1 MKKYVVTILIF
12 LGAFCN
18 AQTDSLQTNAAA
30 TTPEDEYEIVVFD
43 TQYET
48 FLASRA
54 TPISQYSEE
63 TLKSRN
69 QFLVQE
75 WNSRVMQPNR
85 NRDIYEVAIDY
96 DSREKYG
103 LEFEYRLYQFFA
115 FVSWKYGE
123 KFTGLRN
130 VDVLR

>member
-18 AQTDSLQTNAAA
+18 AQTDSLQRKAAS
-30 TTPEDEYEIVVFD
+30 TESKDEYEIVVFD
-43 TQYET
+43 AQYET

-54 TPISQYSEE
+54 TPISQFSEE
-63 TLKSRN
+63 ILKSRN

-75 WNSRVMQPNR
+75 WNGRVLQPNR
-85 NRDIYEVAIDY
+85 NRDIYEMAIDY
-96 DSREKYG
+96 DSKEKYG
-103 LEFEYRLYQFFA
+103 LKFEYRLYQFFA
-115 FVSWKYGE
+115 FVSWKFGE

>member
-1 MKKYVVTILIF
+1 MKKSILSI
-12 LGAFCN
+12 LMLTVALLY
-18 AQTDSLQTNAAA
+18 AQKDSLRTQRASSVVQ
-30 TTPEDEYEIVVFD
+30 DEYEIVVFD
-43 TQYET
+43 AQYET

-75 WNSRVMQPNR
+75 WNSRVLQGNI
-85 NRDIYEVAIDY
+85 NRDIYEIAIDY

-123 KFTGLRN
+123 KFAGLRAS
-130 VDVLR
+130 DLIW

>member
-1 MKKYVVTILIF
+1 MKKYVITILIF
-12 LGAFCN
+12 LGAMFN
-18 AQTDSLQTNAAA
+18 AQTDSLKAQTAG
-30 TTPEDEYEIVVFD
+30 TETKDEYEIVVFD

-63 TLKSRN
+63 ILKSRN

-75 WNSRVMQPNR
+75 WNSRVLQPNR
-85 NRDIYEVAIDY
+85 NRDIYEMAIDY
-96 DSREKYG
+96 DSKEKYG
-103 LEFEYRLYQFFA
+103 LKFEYRLYQFFA
-115 FVSWKYGE
+115 FVSWKFGE

-130 VDVLR
+130 VDVFR